1 LFEADG
7 QVFLLFQEPNNRKI
21 VCYEIRRSAAMSE
34 TYCDIIPHADG
45 WAYLFE
51 GRQSAVYPSYR
62 LAAEAALTCS
72 EQFVG
77 NRGKFVLRQQDLRG
91 RMHEVQG
98 RSDVWLPVGR
108 AAPAQFGGAGQA

>member
-1 LFEADG
+1 
-7 QVFLLFQEPNNRKI
+7 
-21 VCYEIRRSAAMSE
+21 MSE

-45 WAYLFE
+45 WAYVFE
-51 GRQSAVYPSYR
+51 GRQSAIYPSYR
-62 LAAEAALTCS
+62 LAAEAARICS

-77 NRGKFVLRQQDLRG
+77 ARSKFVLRQQDLRG

-108 AAPAQFGGAGQA
+108 TSPAHLGGAGQA